1 MEVTQYHNLIPF
13 FVNSK
18 IYTISIHGE
27 GVPLLLDLVNPSDRF
42 IDLGSTTTGKSVSR
56 TVKVINNS
64 VVPIDV
70 KFDIWNRLQY
80 VPKTATTLEPEFDL
94 EEHVPIIY
102 EEKEEPSKVKG
113 KKKGKKDSA
122 KGKKGKGRPKS
133 KKASKSKSSKKSNK
147 SPKTT
152 KSSASSKKSKKGK
165 GKKEV
170 EEK

>member
-42 IDLGSTTTGKSVSR
+42 IDLGSTTIGKSILR
-56 TVKVINNS
+56 LVKVINNS

-70 KFDIWNRLQY
+70 KFDIWNRLPY
-80 VPKTATTLEPEFDL
+80 FFKTTSTLQPEFDL
-94 EEHVPIIY
+94 EEHAPIIY
-102 EEKEEPSKVKG
+102 EEKEEQPKVKG

-133 KKASKSKSSKKSNK
+133 KKDNKSKSSKKN
-147 SPKTT
+147 TR
-152 KSSASSKKSKKGK
+152 SSASSKKSKKGK
-165 GKKEV
+165 EKKAKV
-170 EEK
+170 AEEK